1 MEWNN
6 VKSHIFKVSKL
17 LIKVGISVGALYFV
31 TTKVDMVSLMATMAN
46 ISYTLIIIAFLLL
59 LSAIVFAA
67 MRLDTLFKAMP
78 LHVTHLTNFKLYWLG
93 LFYNLFLP
101 GGVGGDGYKIFLI
114 NKYHKK
120 PVKSLI
126 GVILTDRLSGL
137 GVIVIYLLLLLYA
150 VPIKHLPFVN
160 FSALLVP
167 VVLFGFWLFIYLFNR
182 TLISKFWK
190 VIGWS
195 LLSQFMQILVAYTI
209 LYAIGEVEHGDAL
222 QYLFLFLVSSI
233 TASIPIS
240 LGGIGLREM
249 TLMYGATYLGLN
261 VEQAVALSF
270 IFYILSLSVSLPG
283 IIFTFDTSKLLEKEE
298 TLLTDEEADA
308 ELV

>member
-1 MEWNN
+1 MNWHTI
-6 VKSHIFKVSKL
+6 KAHLFKITKL
-17 LIKVGISVGALYFV
+17 LLKIGISVGALYFV
-31 TTKVDMVSLMATMAN
+31 FTKLDINALINTVRN
-46 ISYTLIIIAFLLL
+46 ISFSLLFVALILLL
-59 LSAIVFAA
+59 GAILLAA
-67 MRLDTLFKAMP
+67 LRLNTLFKAMP

-126 GVILTDRLSGL
+126 GVVLTDRLSGL
-137 GVIVIYLLLLLYA
+137 SVIVIYLSLLLYA
-150 VPIKHLPFVN
+150 VPVRHLSFIEY
-160 FSALLVP
+160 SAILIPLS
-167 VVLFGFWLFIYLFNR
+167 LFGLWLFIYLFNR
-182 TLISKFWK
+182 TLLVKFWK
-190 VIGWS
+190 IVGWS
-195 LLSQFMQILVAYTI
+195 LASQFLQIVVAFTI
-209 LYAIGEVEHGDAL
+209 LYALGEVEHGDAL

-249 TLMYGATYLGLN
+249 TFMYGASYLGLN

-283 IIFTFDTSKLLEKEE
+283 IIFTFDTTKLLEMEE
-298 TLLTDEEADA
+298 QLITDEEA
-308 ELV
+308 ESEIV